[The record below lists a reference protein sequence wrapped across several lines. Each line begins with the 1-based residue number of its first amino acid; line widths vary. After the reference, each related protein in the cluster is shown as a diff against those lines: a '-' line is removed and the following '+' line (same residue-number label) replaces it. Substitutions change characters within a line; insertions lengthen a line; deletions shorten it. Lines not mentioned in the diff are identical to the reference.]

1 MKKPILKLDA
11 NINIAI
17 KKMKEMERI
26 YRSLPGLDCGSCGSP
41 SCRTLAEDIVRNNA
55 SEMDCVFKLREK
67 VRYLA
72 EEMIKISDK
81 IPTSHKEDKD
91 NDA

>member
-1 MKKPILKLDA
+1 
-11 NINIAI
+11 
-17 KKMKEMERI
+17 
-26 YRSLPGLDCGSCGSP
+26 
-41 SCRTLAEDIVRNNA
+41 
-55 SEMDCVFKLREK
+55 MDCVFKLREK